1 MPKSMGGKMSAFD
14 LGIDYNFW
22 RSLNFP
28 DVLVLGESGKITR
41 LLYEKPALPRIA

>member
-1 MPKSMGGKMSAFD
+1 MSAFD

-22 RSLNFP
+22 RNLSMP
-28 DVLVLGESGKITR
+28 DVLVLDESGKITR

>member
-1 MPKSMGGKMSAFD
+1 MSAFD

-28 DVLVLGESGKITR
+28 DVLVLDESGKITR
-41 LLYEKPALPRIA
+41 PL

>member
-1 MPKSMGGKMSAFD
+1 MGGKMSAFD

-28 DVLVLGESGKITR
+28 DVLVLDESGKITR